1 MIMTPVLERHVDSI
15 KREETMETAKAKSVD
30 CSHERQSRD
39 G

>member
-1 MIMTPVLERHVDSI
+1 VLERHVDSI
-15 KREETMETAKAKSVD
+15 RREETMETAKAKSVD